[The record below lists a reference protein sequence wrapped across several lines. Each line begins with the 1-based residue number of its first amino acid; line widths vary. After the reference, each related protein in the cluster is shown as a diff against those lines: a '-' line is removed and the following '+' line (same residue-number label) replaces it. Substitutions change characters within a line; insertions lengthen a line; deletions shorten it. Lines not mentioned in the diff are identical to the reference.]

1 MKFIQ
6 NIAIVLAIIGMA
18 NVSKAQV
25 GTTAPDFTV
34 TDVHGD
40 IHHLYEYLDSGKYVL
55 LDFFYTTCIPCQY
68 YSPQANLA
76 YEKYGCNT
84 GEVIFMSI
92 DYNDTDAEVIAYEQQ
107 YQIEFP
113 SVSGLEGGGNG
124 LIGPYGIIGF
134 PTFFL
139 IAPSRTIVQE
149 IEPPTLQVFDYR
161 FGQQNIV
168 PQSCFATGVIDHGIT
183 MEVKTYPNP
192 TREKTTVELPESLN
206 GAQIFV
212 SITDMAGKVVK
223 RDQIQMVNHYW
234 EYDFS
239 GFAPGIYYL
248 KLHAEDHAT
257 TYTSKIAVF

>member
-6 NIAIVLAIIGMA
+6 NITLVFAFIAMA
-18 NVSKAQV
+18 NTGKAQV

-40 IHHLYEYLDSGKYVL
+40 IHHLYDYLDSGKYVL

-68 YSPQANLA
+68 YSPQVNLA

-84 GEVIFMSI
+84 GEVIFISI

-113 SVSGLEGGGNG
+113 SVSGVDGGGNG

-139 IAPSRTIVQE
+139 IAPSKTIVQQ
-149 IEPPTLQVFDYR
+149 IEPPTLQVFDFR
-161 FGQQNIV
+161 FGQENIA
-168 PQSCFATGVIDHGIT
+168 PQSCTATGVKDLGSVI
-183 MEVKTYPNP
+183 ELKTYPNP
-192 TREKTTVELPESLN
+192 TRGNTTIELPGYLTGSLV
-206 GAQIFV
+206 FV
-212 SITDMAGKVVK
+212 SITDATGKVVK
-223 RDQIQMVNHYW
+223 SEAIQTRNNSLDF
-234 EYDFS
+234 DFS

-248 KLHAEDHAT
+248 ELHTENYAV
-257 TYTSKIAVF
+257 TYSAKIAVF